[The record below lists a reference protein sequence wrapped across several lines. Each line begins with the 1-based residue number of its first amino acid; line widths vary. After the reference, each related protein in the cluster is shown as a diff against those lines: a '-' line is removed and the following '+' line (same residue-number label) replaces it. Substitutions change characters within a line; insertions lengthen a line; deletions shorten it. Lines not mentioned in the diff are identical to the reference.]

1 MPEKGKTV
9 LIVGN
14 GFDLAHGL
22 PTRYIDFLEFCR
34 CVESVWHF
42 WGGDNETQRRTSF
55 QRNLIDKWNTT
66 ESIKEYMLNAFQ
78 KRKWKGTIPNQY
90 IELEDEILSEI
101 HTLIDNNIW
110 YSYLYHLYEV
120 RNIKGENWI
129 DFESEI
135 CYIIQQ
141 IDKNS
146 HNLDENLAKIF
157 KSLQDGK
164 NARINL
170 FVKYFNKKVGES
182 DLKPDKINVRIFRKI
197 AYEELEKITRALEL
211 YLGKFIDVIQID
223 KHIPEIDKI
232 KPDYVIN
239 FNYTNTYERVYNNK
253 VYDNAEVFHIHG
265 NCDAGRPVE
274 KNNMVLGIDEYWKG
288 DDRDIH
294 TNFTIFKKFAQRI
307 QKHTGIENYKYM
319 KEINTFF
326 EKNKERWQGN
336 GNIITTH
343 PVGISY
349 VYIFGHSLD
358 VTDKDILSDIVGAD
372 STSVIVYCYDKGIEG
387 ELIANTIKLI
397 GEEQM
402 LKKANHVPPKLD
414 YVIQEKV
421 DE

>member
-14 GFDLAHGL
+14 GFDLAHEL
-22 PTRYIDFLEFCR
+22 PTKYIDFLEFCR
-34 CVESVWHF
+34 RVEAVWSF
-42 WGGDNETQRRTSF
+42 GGGDNETQRRTSF
-55 QRNLIDKWNTT
+55 QRNWIDKWNTK
-66 ESIKEYMLNAFQ
+66 ESIKEYMIHAFQ
-78 KRKWKGTIPNQY
+78 KRKWTGIIPDR
-90 IELEDEILSEI
+90 IKLEDEILSEI

-110 YSYLYHLYEV
+110 YSYLYHIYEV

-141 IDKNS
+141 IDENS
-146 HNLDENLAKIF
+146 DNLDENLSEIF
-157 KSLQDGK
+157 KGLQDRK
-164 NARINL
+164 NVRINL
-170 FVKYFNKKVGES
+170 FVKYFNKRVEES
-182 DLKPDKINVRIFRKI
+182 DSEPDKINVRTFRKI

-232 KPDYVIN
+232 KPDYVIS
-239 FNYTNTYERVYNNK
+239 FNYTNTYERVYNN
-253 VYDNAEVFHIHG
+253 ATVFHIHG
-265 NCDAGRPVE
+265 NCDVERPAD

-288 DDRDIH
+288 DDRDVH

-336 GNIITTH
+336 GDIITTH
-343 PVGISY
+343 PIGISY

-358 VTDKDILSDIVGAD
+358 VTDKDILSGIVGAD
-372 STSVIVYCYDKGIEG
+372 STSVTVYCYDKGIEG

-402 LKKANHVPPKLD
+402 LEKANHVPPKLD
-414 YVIQEKV
+414 FVIQEKV

>member
-1 MPEKGKTV
+1 MAEKGKTV

-14 GFDLAHGL
+14 GFDLAHSL
-22 PTRYIDFLEFCR
+22 PTKYIDFLEFCKR
-34 CVESVWHF
+34 VEVIWSF
-42 WGGDNETQRRTSF
+42 MGGDNETQCRISF
-55 QRNLIDKWNTT
+55 QRTWIDNWNTVK
-66 ESIKEYMLNAFQ
+66 SIKEYVSDAFQ

-101 HTLIDNNIW
+101 HMLIYKNTW
-110 YSYLYHLYEV
+110 YSYLNHIYKL

-141 IDKNS
+141 VDRNCD
-146 HNLDENLAKIF
+146 NLDENAAEVFKNLRGEKNAKI
-157 KSLQDGK
+157 
-164 NARINL
+164 NL
-170 FVKYFNKKVGES
+170 YVKYFNKRVEES

-197 AYEELEKITRALEL
+197 AYEDLEKITRALEL

-232 KPDYVIN
+232 KPDYVIS
-239 FNYTNTYERVYNNK
+239 FNYTNTYERVYNN
-253 VYDNAEVFHIHG
+253 ATVFHIHG
-265 NCDAGRPVE
+265 NCNAGRPAD

-336 GNIITTH
+336 GDIITTH
-343 PVGISY
+343 PIGISY

-358 VTDKDILSDIVGAD
+358 VTDKDILSGIVGAD
-372 STSVIVYCYDKGIEG
+372 STSVTVYCYDKGIEG

-402 LKKANHVPPKLD
+402 LEKANHVPPKLD
-414 YVIQEKV
+414 FVIQEKV